1 MEEECMEKRNILRW
15 PVLAGSLLAQVFAGN
30 AWAAISVSSASWSN
44 SGHTLTVSGSVAAS
58 RAALTANY
66 TGGLVVIGTTI
77 AFPRTS
83 ANPSA
88 TSRTTSTGSPQR
100 ESR

>member
-1 MEEECMEKRNILRW
+1 MQQRNSLRW
-15 PVLAGSLLAQVFAGN
+15 PVLAGSLLALAFAGN
-30 AWAAISVSSASWSN
+30 AWATISIGSASWSN

-66 TGGLVVIGTTI
+66 TGDLVVIGTTI

-83 ANPSA
+83 VSPSA